1 MDRDSACVCVC
12 EGERKGGREGERA
25 NERVRERG
33 MNVSVV
39 KG

>member
-1 MDRDSACVCVC
+1 MWIETVHVCVC